1 MQQWYNQRMTMH
13 SSPEHGRKLHVSAV
27 GWLLVAGGALA
38 WVLALIVVLA
48 LMPGW
53 DADQPDP
60 ATDLPDRV
68 GLIPTLGAVTATPT
82 QTATPTVTATATPL
96 PSATATLLP
105 TATPTRIPI
114 LTATPSAAPPADESS
129 ASAPDVPDAPETAEL
144 SVAPTSETPADAP
157 AERATAVEA
166 ETEADTVT
174 VAGGCSVP
182 AGWEQY
188 IVQDGDTLFAFVLGA
203 GPEAGLTV
211 DDLIAANCLTSRY
224 LLVDQVLY
232 LPPGAAENAPPSEP
246 YVAPGA
252 LGVRGPRTP
261 NCPCVIAVPVGWR
274 REQVAQ
280 AVQNAQTSFTG
291 ADFLAAT
298 DPGVS
303 APFDFVQERPAGQSM
318 EGFLFP
324 GTYTVQNETTA
335 EQFRDMLLEAFAAN
349 VSPQMR
355 ADAAAQG
362 VTFYQAL
369 IIASIVQRETR
380 APETQPLV
388 ASVYHN
394 RYRAGGRLAS
404 SVTVQYAVGRSGAWW
419 PRLSSSDLQAQSP
432 FNTYNRPGLP
442 PAPIDSP
449 GLSAITAAVYPAQT
463 DYYYHGAAC
472 GGGVAFAATY
482 EEHLANINCD

>member
-1 MQQWYNQRMTMH
+1 MMMPEPMH
-13 SSPEHGRKLHVSAV
+13 SSSEHKPTPRIGMV

-38 WVLALIVVLA
+38 WVLALIAVLA
-48 LMPGW
+48 IMPGQ

-60 ATDLPDRV
+60 ATDPPDQV
-68 GLIPTLGAVTATPT
+68 GLVPTLGAVTATPT
-82 QTATPTVTATATPL
+82 QTATFTATATATPL

-105 TATPTRIPI
+105 TTTPTYIPI
-114 LTATPSAAPPADESS
+114 LTATPSAAPPADASP
-129 ASAPDVPDAPETAEL
+129 ASAQDRAASPGALAGEVPVDAHADTVPE
-144 SVAPTSETPADAP
+144 
-157 AERATAVEA
+157 VEA
-166 ETEADTVT
+166 ETVT

-182 AGWEQY
+182 AGWERY
-188 IVQDGDTLFAFVLGA
+188 VVQEGDTLFAFVLGA

-280 AVQNAQTSFTG
+280 AVQNAQTRFTG
-291 ADFLAAT
+291 ADFLAVT

-349 VSPQMR
+349 ISPQMR

-394 RYRAGGRLAS
+394 RFRAGGRLGS
-404 SVTVQYAVGRSGAWW
+404 SVTVQYAVGRPGAWW
-419 PRLSSSDLQAQSP
+419 PRLSSSDLQVSSP

-449 GLSAITAAVYPAQT
+449 GLSAIAAAVYPAQT

-482 EEHLANINCD
+482 EEHLANTNCD

>member
-1 MQQWYNQRMTMH
+1 MTMPDPMH
-13 SSPEHGRKLHVSAV
+13 SSPEHKPTPRISAV

-38 WVLALIVVLA
+38 WIVALIAVLAI
-48 LMPGW
+48 MPGR
-53 DADQPDP
+53 DADQSNP

-82 QTATPTVTATATPL
+82 QTATPTATATATPL
-96 PSATATLLP
+96 PGATVTSLP

-114 LTATPSAAPPADESS
+114 LTATPSAVPPVEDSS
-129 ASAPDVPDAPETAEL
+129 APASEAPDVPDTVEPSAVPA
-144 SVAPTSETPADAP
+144 SDTPADVP
-157 AERATAVEA
+157 AEIAPEA
-166 ETEADTVT
+166 EADTVT
-174 VAGGCSVP
+174 FEGGCSVP
-182 AGWEQY
+182 AGWERY
-188 IVQDGDTLFAFVLGA
+188 VVQDGDTLFAFVLGA

-380 APETQPLV
+380 AAETQPLV

-394 RYRAGGRLAS
+394 RFRAGGRLGS
-404 SVTVQYAVGRSGAWW
+404 TVTVQYAVGRSGAWW